1 MSPLRIP
8 AFRSYLL
15 LRFCMAT
22 GWHMQGLIVGWTV
35 YSLTKDPLM
44 LGMVGLAE
52 AIPAIGAALPMG
64 YVVDRLNKKVS
75 LVVAAIVIALSAV
88 ATGLLVQEW
97 SVDRLGVSTSI
108 TMILAMVVLNGFAR
122 SMYSPSMF
130 SLLSV
135 IAPRDLLAR
144 ATAMGSTVWQAAM
157 VLGPMV
163 AGLLYGSLG
172 VGSASLLTV
181 AVMMVGLVGLAGI
194 PSAPPVP
201 TSEKKRMRTEVTA
214 GLRFI
219 LGNQVVFG
227 ALLLDML
234 AVLFGGAVAILP
246 VFASDVLLVDASGLG
261 ILRAAPSVGSVLV
274 MAYLSARTP
283 TRNTGRILLLAVT
296 GFGLATLGF
305 ALSTVFWLSAAC
317 LVLVGGFDAVS
328 VVVRSTILQLYTPDD
343 MRGRVA
349 AANTMFISSSNEIGA
364 LESGVA
370 ARVMGAVPSVIF
382 GATITLLV
390 VAGVALKAPKLR
402 NLELT
407 TQ

>member
-1 MSPLRIP
+1 
-8 AFRSYLL
+8 
-15 LRFCMAT
+15 MAT
-22 GWHMQGLIVGWTV
+22 GWHMQGLIVGWTI

-64 YVVDRLNKKVS
+64 YVVDRMNKKVS
-75 LVVAAIVIALSAV
+75 LTIAAIVILLSAV

-97 SVDRLGVSTSI
+97 SVARIGVSGSI

-135 IAPRDLLAR
+135 VVHRDVLAK
-144 ATAMGSTVWQAAM
+144 ATAMSSTAWQAAM
-157 VLGPMV
+157 VLGPMIAGVLYGQFGVGVASVVTVAAMVVGISALWRIPSVPVV
-163 AGLLYGSLG
+163 AGHQR
-172 VGSASLLTV
+172 AS
-181 AVMMVGLVGLAGI
+181 
-194 PSAPPVP
+194 
-201 TSEKKRMRTEVTA
+201 MRTEVTA
-214 GLRFI
+214 GLQFI

-246 VFASDVLLVDASGLG
+246 VFASDILFVDASGLG

-274 MAYLSARTP
+274 MAYLSARP
-283 TRNTGRILLLAVT
+283 PSRNTGRILLLAVA
-296 GFGLATLGF
+296 GFGVATLGF
-305 ALSTVFWLSAAC
+305 ALSTTFWLSAAL

-328 VVVRSTILQLYTPDD
+328 VVVRSTILQLFTPDH

-370 ARVMGAVPSVIF
+370 ARIMGAVPSVIL

-390 VAGVALKAPKLR
+390 VAGVAVKAPKLR
-402 NLELT
+402 RLGLP
-407 TQ
+407 

>member
-1 MSPLRIP
+1 MSPFHSA
-8 AFRSYLL
+8 AFRRYVL

-22 GWHMQGLIVGWTV
+22 GWHMQGLIVGWTI

-64 YVVDRLNKKVS
+64 YVVDRMNKKVS
-75 LVVAAIVIALSAV
+75 LTIAAIVILLSAV

-135 IAPRDLLAR
+135 VVSRDVLAK
-144 ATAMGSTVWQAAM
+144 ATAMSSTAWQAAM
-157 VLGPMV
+157 VLGPMI
-163 AGLLYGSLG
+163 AGVLYGQFG
-172 VGSASLLTV
+172 VGVASVVTV
-181 AVMMVGLVGLAGI
+181 AAMVVGISALWRI
-194 PSAPPVP
+194 PSAPAVDGQQR
-201 TSEKKRMRTEVTA
+201 TSMRTEVTA
-214 GLRFI
+214 GLQFI

-246 VFASDVLLVDASGLG
+246 VFASDILFVDASGLG

-274 MAYLSARTP
+274 MAYLSARP
-283 TRNTGRILLLAVT
+283 PSRNTGRILLLAVA

-305 ALSTVFWLSAAC
+305 ALSTTFWLSAAL

-328 VVVRSTILQLYTPDD
+328 VVVRSTILQLFTPDH

-370 ARVMGAVPSVIF
+370 ARIMGAVPSVIL

-390 VAGVALKAPKLR
+390 VAGVAVKAPKLR
-402 NLELT
+402 RLGLP
-407 TQ
+407 

>member
-181 AVMMVGLVGLAGI
+181 AVMMVGLVGLVGI
-194 PSAPPVP
+194 PSAPPVQ
-201 TSEKKRMRTEVTA
+201 TSEKKHLRTEVTA

>member
-1 MSPLRIP
+1 
-8 AFRSYLL
+8 
-15 LRFCMAT
+15 
-22 GWHMQGLIVGWTV
+22 
-35 YSLTKDPLM
+35 M

-64 YVVDRLNKKVS
+64 YVVDRMNKKVS
-75 LVVAAIVIALSAV
+75 LTIAAIVILLSAV

-97 SVDRLGVSTSI
+97 SVARIGVSGSI

-135 IAPRDLLAR
+135 VVHRDVLAK
-144 ATAMGSTVWQAAM
+144 ATAMSSTAWQAAM
-157 VLGPMV
+157 VLGPMIAGVLYGQFGVGVASVVTVAAMVVGISALWRIPSVPVV
-163 AGLLYGSLG
+163 AGHQR
-172 VGSASLLTV
+172 AS
-181 AVMMVGLVGLAGI
+181 
-194 PSAPPVP
+194 
-201 TSEKKRMRTEVTA
+201 MRTEVTA
-214 GLRFI
+214 GLQFI

-246 VFASDVLLVDASGLG
+246 VFASDILFVDASGLG

-274 MAYLSARTP
+274 MAYLSARP
-283 TRNTGRILLLAVT
+283 PSRNTGRILLLAVA
-296 GFGLATLGF
+296 GFGVATLGF
-305 ALSTVFWLSAAC
+305 ALSTTFWLSAAL

-328 VVVRSTILQLYTPDD
+328 VVVRGTILQLFTPDH

-370 ARVMGAVPSVIF
+370 ARIMGAVPSVIL

-390 VAGVALKAPKLR
+390 VAGVAVKAPKLR
-402 NLELT
+402 RLGLP
-407 TQ
+407 